1 MSAPAAPTGL
11 SATAFHRRMNINPWG
26 KILDYDIAA
35 KLTWTNNEATPHTIK
50 IEPSFVVSPVPR
62 FPPPPAIT
70 YVQSGVNTT
79 IVPLINLN
87 PSGDYTTN
95 NQILSIRVVAE
106 KDGLSS
112 QSNTINFAMSSI
124 DREGTLNIPSINGNT
139 LEYPA
144 WSGIISSDVFGN
156 NLGEIPTNFARLN
169 IYDSLGREV
178 FFSQLTLNNLLNG
191 FPLPAILEN
200 GQLYTA
206 RTRYYTNWFRT
217 YQPTPANKE
226 TNFQFVA
233 PAPIAPFLATDVT
246 ERIARNSAARI
257 KLLANYRATWAIN
270 SGNPSGFSVSYS
282 PPNFGTATG
291 PDEAYLIG
299 TSSSS
304 GSFVINMTATK
315 FGTATTATSKVN
327 LTVVDSLPRT
337 TIASNSSIVR
347 DGLFTTTSDPVS
359 ILLESTPSPATWQAE
374 GLPPGIT
381 ISERGII
388 SGRATKT
395 GVYFSSITA
404 QAEDYDVSAPTV
416 MKFTITT
423 GTGVVTDNL
432 SAQERSPW
440 LLNQWELT
448 DLHVIARTRAVESTL
463 FDEGFLRVKLGD
475 ALNFAVLFVDS
486 ANEVF
491 ALAPT
496 QLRLTIR
503 KADNLD
509 DLIIFK
515 SATPPTSATTEGQT
529 YYLMPVTTGNR
540 EREVALEWAE
550 ENGKNE
556 PLQCVADL
564 DWTYDG
570 KVYSSRSFPVLL
582 ELDVARP

>member
-1 MSAPAAPTGL
+1 
-11 SATAFHRRMNINPWG
+11 
-26 KILDYDIAA
+26 
-35 KLTWTNNEATPHTIK
+35 
-50 IEPSFVVSPVPR
+50 
-62 FPPPPAIT
+62 
-70 YVQSGVNTT
+70 
-79 IVPLINLN
+79 
-87 PSGDYTTN
+87 
-95 NQILSIRVVAE
+95 
-106 KDGLSS
+106 
-112 QSNTINFAMSSI
+112 MSSI

-156 NLGEIPTNFARLN
+156 NLGEIPINFARLN

-206 RTRYYTNWFRT
+206 RTRYYTNWLRAS
-217 YQPTPANKE
+217 QPTPATKE
-226 TNFQFVA
+226 TNFQFFA

-257 KLLANYRATWAIN
+257 KLLANYRAIWAIN

-315 FGTATTATSKVN
+315 FGTETTATSKVN

-416 MKFTITT
+416 IKFTITT

-570 KVYSSRSFPVLL
+570 KLYSSRTFPVLL
-582 ELDVARP
+582 ELDVTRP

>member
-62 FPPPPAIT
+62 FPPLPAIT

-156 NLGEIPTNFARLN
+156 NLGEIPINFARLN

-206 RTRYYTNWFRT
+206 RTRYYTNWLRAS
-217 YQPTPANKE
+217 QPTPATKE
-226 TNFQFVA
+226 TNFQFFA

-315 FGTATTATSKVN
+315 FGTETTATSKVN

-416 MKFTITT
+416 IKFTITT

-570 KVYSSRSFPVLL
+570 KLYSSRTFPVLL
-582 ELDVARP
+582 ELDVTRP